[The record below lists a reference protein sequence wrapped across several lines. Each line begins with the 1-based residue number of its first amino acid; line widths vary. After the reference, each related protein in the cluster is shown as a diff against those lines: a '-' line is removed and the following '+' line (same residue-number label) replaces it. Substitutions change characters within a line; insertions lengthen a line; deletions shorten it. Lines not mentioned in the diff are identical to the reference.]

1 LDLSLVCLSSAN
13 KVFPRGICNSHI
25 FLALHWRKM
34 NAASSYDLGVVEALK
49 VTYPDFLQN
58 HITAI
63 QWSHLHLAEPHEST
77 GDQSLIEFVK

>member
-1 LDLSLVCLSSAN
+1 LSFFGKQGVLARNLQLTHLPGAALVHS
-13 KVFPRGICNSHI
+13 G
-25 FLALHWRKM
+25 KM